1 MGISC
6 ALVVAIVCLS
16 VASTQRP
23 AHFNVD
29 KEVRKS
35 IVSTRSRHAQ
45 PAVDHTKPERS
56 SPEGDHDHTMPERGS
71 PEGDHGHEGAEKSPF
86 IWDNPHD
93 RENVNKLQQIAGR
106 IDWIIGK
113 VVLGVLLLSPALP
126 SMIEWSLSGH
136 SPYPFLLNQNS
147 VPSWPN
153 NLYELVSAMA
163 LLGVDLILLA
173 GVEYDWHLTMYWL
186 RLILILQFG
195 VLGFAL
201 HAWCI
206 VSETSPYRSKP
217 VPVPVEDASDSKAED
232 ASASPAS
239 PFRDALFSKVMGTV
253 QRAQSQVGHFQDQ
266 VQAWVHMPAPL
277 LASTQY
283 QDVGTPLV
291 RLCVLFLAQ
300 CILVSFYCNAV
311 EEQVEL
317 TPKAY
322 AFWIAAIP
330 MQIIAKQ
337 MMGAPF
343 CQEIS
348 FWNDMLHSDAD
359 AVVQRGDDESS
370 PTIQMSKTSCIIRS
384 AMSYYANNFCIALIA
399 LTLPLFML
407 AAESEIEF
415 VKDCF
420 AVVFITTL
428 DDLSESV
435 ALHIKP
441 PLPV

>member
-6 ALVVAIVCLS
+6 ALVVAIVCLR

-23 AHFNVD
+23 AHLIAD

-35 IVSTRSRHAQ
+35 AVATRS
-45 PAVDHTKPERS
+45 PS
-56 SPEGDHDHTMPERGS
+56 SLQVLS
-71 PEGDHGHEGAEKSPF
+71 AAEGDHGHALESVIKTSPF
-86 IWDNPHD
+86 SWDNPHD
-93 RENVNKLQQIAGR
+93 KANGNKLMQIAGR
-106 IDWIIGK
+106 IDWKIAKI
-113 VVLGVLLLSPALP
+113 VLGVVLLLPALP
-126 SMIEWSLSGH
+126 PMIGWLLSGH
-136 SPYPFLLNQNS
+136 SPYPFLLPQNS

-186 RLILILQFG
+186 RLILVLQFG
-195 VLGFAL
+195 VLGFGL

-206 VSETSPYRSKP
+206 MSENSPYRSKA
-217 VPVPVEDASDSKAED
+217 VPVPVEDESDVQAEETST
-232 ASASPAS
+232 ANPL
-239 PFRDALFSKVMGTV
+239 RDALFSKVMGSV
-253 QRAQSQVGHFQDQ
+253 ARAQSQVGHLRSGL
-266 VQAWVHMPAPL
+266 QAWVHIPEPL

-300 CILVSFYCNAV
+300 CVLVGFYCNAV

-322 AFWIAAIP
+322 AFWMAALP
-330 MQIIAKQ
+330 MQIIAKTQ
-337 MMGAPF
+337 MGAPF

-348 FWNDMLHSDAD
+348 FWNDMLHADAD
-359 AVVQRGDDESS
+359 AVVQRGDDESAH
-370 PTIQMSKTSCIIRS
+370 TIKMSKMSCIIRS
-384 AMSYYANNFCIALIA
+384 VMSFYANSFCIALIA

-407 AAESEIEF
+407 SAASEIEF